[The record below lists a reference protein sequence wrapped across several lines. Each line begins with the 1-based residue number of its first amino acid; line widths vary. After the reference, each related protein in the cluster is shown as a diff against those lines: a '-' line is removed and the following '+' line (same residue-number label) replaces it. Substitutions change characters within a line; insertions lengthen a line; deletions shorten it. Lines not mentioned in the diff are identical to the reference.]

1 MFRNKTTGFYA
12 GFAGGVIGLVTTII
26 YLIYSTSVQLFAPE
40 VFILL
45 LLGTLSAL
53 LVLFVDWEFAPLLPA
68 LFFSLAFGFHLC
80 DRVLMFEEMINNIYG
95 MNERGAILW
104 VVLLL
109 LGLNLVSVLGS
120 IVAAFSSREKA

>member
-1 MFRNKTTGFYA
+1 MVFTRFKFMP
-12 GFAGGVIGLVTTII
+12 
-26 YLIYSTSVQLFAPE
+26 LIPA
-40 VFILL
+40 
-45 LLGTLSAL
+45 
-53 LVLFVDWEFAPLLPA
+53 A
-68 LFFSLAFGFHLC
+68 LFSAAFGFYLN
-80 DRVLMFEEMINNIYG
+80 DRLAMFEEMINNIYG